1 MCSPTS
7 VTEPFLC
14 HSDHQHFFEFELNFV
29 KKFLM
34 YGLLDFFKKKIIINY
49 FGYCSV
55 KMCFAFTHNVFLVK
69 LYNKV
74 TLVNYFS

>member
-1 MCSPTS
+1 
-7 VTEPFLC
+7 
-14 HSDHQHFFEFELNFV
+14 
-29 KKFLM
+29 M
-34 YGLLDFFKKKIIINY
+34 YGLLDFLKQIIIIIIINY
-49 FGYCSV
+49 FGYYSV